1 MGVQMINGVGIILAM
16 SEWGNMEKI
25 LELEAALIL
34 KKCFATTGVKVQL
47 VFQRW
52 MNKIILNKKWYVKI
66 DSSVF
71 EENSYGL
78 DKNTNSKQISNN
90 NPKDLNFL
98 SSS

>member
-1 MGVQMINGVGIILAM
+1 
-16 SEWGNMEKI
+16 
-25 LELEAALIL
+25 
-34 KKCFATTGVKVQL
+34 
-47 VFQRW
+47 